1 MANVSNPE
9 SRGYS
14 SAEAHISRVETHK
27 SLIVDA
33 LTKLDVRSEAEKRAD
48 WVVNAALDSIGG
60 QLDEIRSKNNRQA
73 KQMIK
78 KMVNTVSPGSYYD
91 GINYCIGAVMYN
103 YKKFSS
109 DFSDFSQLLP
119 KEGKHNGLWCEGF
132 INAMRKEHKDRVK
145 KSNNLA
151 RDLLMIDKKTQ
162 KPCYKPGTLV
172 FVKNGDSYHA
182 LTFEKLNAKG
192 QPQVISFN
200 NNHRTP
206 LKNWS
211 QTGYIVDVRG
221 IISDGWMAKLEKSQS
236 KLAWVN
242 EIYNGRE
249 TELRDLIKPER
260 LKTFNATPQMFAQVK
275 LHADA
280 VRVEKIKPVEIRS
293 EANYRK
299 ISRITKYK
307 KLARSK
313 IKKELKKFSTA
324 QILAMVDKK
333 RRLPG
338 SPQTQMFAQAE
349 MARGYGR

>member
-119 KEGKHNGLWCEGF
+119 EEGKHNGLWCEGF

-145 KSNNLA
+145 KA
-151 RDLLMIDKKTQ
+151 IIW
-162 KPCYKPGTLV
+162 PGTC
-172 FVKNGDSYHA
+172 
-182 LTFEKLNAKG
+182 
-192 QPQVISFN
+192 
-200 NNHRTP
+200 
-206 LKNWS
+206 
-211 QTGYIVDVRG
+211 
-221 IISDGWMAKLEKSQS
+221 
-236 KLAWVN
+236 
-242 EIYNGRE
+242 
-249 TELRDLIKPER
+249 
-260 LKTFNATPQMFAQVK
+260 
-275 LHADA
+275 
-280 VRVEKIKPVEIRS
+280 
-293 EANYRK
+293 
-299 ISRITKYK
+299 
-307 KLARSK
+307 
-313 IKKELKKFSTA
+313 
-324 QILAMVDKK
+324 
-333 RRLPG
+333 
-338 SPQTQMFAQAE
+338 
-349 MARGYGR
+349 